1 MFYETGLEGE
11 NERLNGELGLV
22 NTKLKRLE
30 IELSLMRANE
40 CKQSEVIGELRAE
53 IGVEKSRCD
62 AAKSEILD
70 LRTQLEQKQA
80 DIALTQTAIQVYDAL
95 FIDYCLII
103 EENKTRF

>member
-1 MFYETGLEGE
+1 MTFYKTGLEGE

-30 IELSLMRANE
+30 IELSQMRANE

-53 IGVEKSRCD
+53 IGVEKSRSD
-62 AAKSEILD
+62 AARSEILD
-70 LRTQLEQKQA
+70 LRSQLEQKQA

-95 FIDYCLII
+95 FIAYLLFD
-103 EENKTRF
+103 N